1 MRGFAPA
8 QFRLA
13 TLLERG
19 AGAEV
24 DVERAKVWYRRAAE
38 QGHVNAMHNL
48 AVLTARRDG
57 DGPDYATAAAWFREA
72 AERGL
77 TDSQYNL
84 ALLCELG
91 LGTQKSLPEAYK
103 WLALAARGGDKE
115 AAVRLQQIK
124 PRLAPGELAAAEQ
137 QVAGWRPR
145 TAPIDTGSDRDDVEV
160 GG

>member
-1 MRGFAPA
+1 MHGFAPA

-13 TLLERG
+13 HMLDRG
-19 AGAEV
+19 TGTAV

-48 AVLTARRDG
+48 AVLLARRDG
-57 DGPDYATAAAWFREA
+57 GTPDYATAATWFREA

-84 ALLCELG
+84 GVLCEMG
-91 LGTQKSLPEAYK
+91 LGVPKNLPEAYK
-103 WLALAARGGDKE
+103 WLALAARGGDTE
-115 AAVRLQQIK
+115 ATNRVQQIK
-124 PRLAPGELAAAEQ
+124 TRLGAGDIATADR
-137 QVAGWRPR
+137 QVADWRPR
-145 TAPIDTGSDRDDVEV
+145 TTPMAPALAADEADV